1 VSRICREGG
10 SIVWRLLIVVFLA
23 ALIATVFIP
32 LKELKEL
39 EEQEKVTRLHL
50 VDLWLAEYFYFQGR
64 QRYTDSMDSLLSYIN
79 NVRQMRVDTVSVAA
93 IPPGDSIRA
102 TDEWRI
108 VGPRERIPL
117 GLIKEFYVSPV
128 DSSAYI
134 LVVKDDG
141 ISCVIK
147 DRNGLG
153 RIENGSADWLEGRK
167 GG

>member
-1 VSRICREGG
+1 L
-10 SIVWRLLIVVFLA
+10 WRLLIVAFLV
-23 ALIATVFIP
+23 ALVATVFIP
-32 LKELKEL
+32 LKELKL
-39 EEQEKVTRLHL
+39 QEEQEKITRLHL

-64 QRYTDSMDSLLSYIN
+64 QRYTDSVDSLLSYIN
-79 NVRQMRVDTVSVAA
+79 NVRQMRIDTVSVTA
-93 IPPGDSIRA
+93 IAPSDSIRP

-117 GLIKEFYVSPV
+117 GLIKDYYVSPV
-128 DSSAYI
+128 DFSAYV

-147 DRNGLG
+147 DRNGFG
-153 RIENGSADWLEGRK
+153 RIENGVADWLEGRK